1 MSMANT
7 IFSVGNDGLPTYIK
21 NMPTAVPGT
30 DVEYQLYNPAT
41 QASDVTDNLASQ
53 LVRGTLTFSKERLK
67 ELDPSYTG
75 FTQIFVLRMP
85 EFMKAVADGY
95 VLDGFASDQQSQIA
109 KYHLNNLKSML
120 ELASTSYQG
129 TPELT
134 LNTAD
139 INVGWS
145 EKNYAAPTY
154 SLYDSTNFSITML
167 ETRREPLRRALEY
180 YISGM
185 ADPNAKITHLH
196 GAIDRATGNLME
208 PSLSNTTFAFM
219 MVQTD
224 NTLRN
229 IQDISIWTNC
239 IPTSVPR
246 DQLNWTLGEI
256 DVVQPQSISF
266 RGIYLPHSQ
275 SSAIHKKA
283 RELMAIRTQYYKRI
297 DELNEKDYGTE
308 SWDG

>member
-7 IFSVGNDGLPTYIK
+7 IFSLGNDGLPTYIH

-30 DVEYQLYNPAT
+30 KIEYQRYEAPRSVEEVQEGLK
-41 QASDVTDNLASQ
+41 SQ
-53 LVRGTLTFSKERLK
+53 LVRGTMTFSKEKLK

-75 FTQIFVLRMP
+75 YTQIFVLRMP

-95 VLDGFASDQQSQIA
+95 VIDGFAGSEQVQIA
-109 KYHLNNLKSML
+109 KYHYNNLKAML

-134 LNTAD
+134 LNTSD
-139 INVGWS
+139 INVGWA
-145 EKNYAAPTY
+145 EKNYAVATTSAY
-154 SLYDSTNFSITML
+154 ESTSFTIRVL

-185 ADPNAKITHLH
+185 ADPNAKICHLH
-196 GAIDRATGNLME
+196 GARDRATDEIME

-224 NTLRN
+224 QTLRN

-239 IPTSVPR
+239 IPTTVPR
-246 DQLNWTLGEI
+246 DQLNWTLGEV
-256 DVVQPQSISF
+256 DVVQPQDIQF
-266 RGIYLPHSQ
+266 RGIYLPHSN
-275 SSAIHKKA
+275 SEPLHKKA
-283 RELMAIRTQYYKRI
+283 RELMAVRAQYYKRI
-297 DELNEKDYGTE
+297 DELSEKDYGTD

>member
-7 IFSVGNDGLPTYIK
+7 IFSVGSDGLPTYIR

-30 DVEYQLYNPAT
+30 TIEYQRYETPSSAEEVQEGLK
-41 QASDVTDNLASQ
+41 SQ
-53 LVRGTLTFSKERLK
+53 LVRGTLTFSKDRLK

-75 FTQIFVLRMP
+75 YTQIFVLRMP
-85 EFMKAVADGY
+85 EFMKAVKDGY
-95 VLDGFASDQQSQIA
+95 VIDGFAGDSQIQVA
-109 KYHLNNLKSML
+109 KYHYNNLKAML

-145 EKNYAAPTY
+145 EKNYAVATY
-154 SLYDSTNFSITML
+154 SAYDSTSFTIRVL

-196 GAIDRATGNLME
+196 GAMDRATGELME

-224 NTLRN
+224 QTLRN

-239 IPTSVPR
+239 IPTTVPR
-246 DQLNWTLGEI
+246 DQLNWTLGEV
-256 DVVQPQSISF
+256 DAVQPQDIQF

-275 SSAIHKKA
+275 SSAIHTKA
-283 RELMAIRTQYYKRI
+283 RELMAIRAQYYKRI
-297 DELNEKDYGTE
+297 DELTQKDYGADD
-308 SWDG
+308 WDG

>member
-7 IFSVGNDGLPTYIK
+7 IFSVGSDGLPTYIR

-30 DVEYQLYNPAT
+30 SIEYQRYEAPSSAEEVQEGLK
-41 QASDVTDNLASQ
+41 SQ
-53 LVRGTLTFSKERLK
+53 LVRGTLTFSKDRLK

-75 FTQIFVLRMP
+75 YTQIFVLRMP
-85 EFMKAVADGY
+85 EFMKAVKDGY
-95 VLDGFASDQQSQIA
+95 VIDGFAGDSQVQVA
-109 KYHLNNLKSML
+109 KYHYNNLKAML

-145 EKNYAAPTY
+145 EKNYAVATY
-154 SLYDSTNFSITML
+154 SAYDSTSFTIRVL

-196 GAIDRATGNLME
+196 GAMDRATGELME

-224 NTLRN
+224 QTLRN

-239 IPTSVPR
+239 IPTTVPR

-256 DVVQPQSISF
+256 DAVQPQDIQF

-275 SSAIHKKA
+275 SSAIHTKA
-283 RELMAIRTQYYKRI
+283 RELMAIRAQYYKRI
-297 DELNEKDYGTE
+297 DELTQKDYGAE
-308 SWDG
+308 DWDG

>member
-7 IFSVGNDGLPTYIK
+7 IFSVGNDGLPTYIN

-30 DVEYQLYNPAT
+30 DVEYQLYNPAA
-41 QASDVTDNLASQ
+41 QVSDVTDNLASQ

-95 VLDGFASDQQSQIA
+95 VLDNFAGDQQAQIA
-109 KYHLNNLKSML
+109 KYHLKNLKAML

-139 INVGWS
+139 INVGWA

-196 GAIDRATGNLME
+196 GAIDRATGKLME

-256 DVVQPQSISF
+256 DVVQPQNISF

-275 SSAIHKKA
+275 SSAIKKKA